1 MSIASEIQ
9 DLQTNL
15 QAAKSAVAT
24 KGGTVADTGLAGLA
38 SEIASIPTGGGPL
51 ASYGSITYIDSNNT
65 EQTLDLA
72 TEEDFLELCT
82 STIDTATIII
92 NNHSIVK
99 SSVTNVTIADGVTF
113 LPDYF
118 CYNFY
123 NDNLTVVLP
132 SSITIISGFFLSNTR
147 FKNELNLQN
156 VKYIGTQSLNARFNS
171 RVILPNIEF
180 IGTNFLYNNSTF
192 NSAITLNDNCRFI
205 DSSFMSGCSTFNQ
218 SFTLPSKL
226 EYCGTSFMRNCNNF
240 TGTLVCNGPTTS
252 SIIPTDNNSL
262 ATSSASAAMYTTGV
276 TLTGPYAQN
285 WKDALPDRTSS
296 SYRKLIVGS

>member
-9 DLQTNL
+9 DLQSNL
-15 QAAKSAVAT
+15 QAAKSAVTT

-38 SEIASIPTGGGPL
+38 SEIASIPSGGGPL
-51 ASYGSITYIDSNNT
+51 ASYGTVTYLDSNNT

-82 STIDTATIII
+82 ATLDSATMFI
-92 NNHSIVK
+92 NNQSIVK
-99 SSVTNVTIADGVTF
+99 NRVTNVTIADGVTF

-118 CYNFY
+118 CYNLY
-123 NDNLTVVLP
+123 NENLTVILP
-132 SSITIISGFFLSNTR
+132 SSITIIGGFFLSNTR

-171 RVILPNIEF
+171 RLILPNIEF
-180 IGTNFLYNNSTF
+180 IGTNFLFNSTI

-205 DSSFMSGCSTFNQ
+205 DSSFMSGCGTFNQ
-218 SFTLPSKL
+218 SLTLPSKL
-226 EYCGTSFMRNCNNF
+226 EYCGSSFMRNCSNF
-240 TGTLVCNGPTTS
+240 TGTLVCNGPTAS

-262 ATSSASAAMYTTGV
+262 ATFSASAAMYTTGV
-276 TLTGPYAQN
+276 TLTGPYAEA
-285 WKDALPDRTSS
+285 WKNALPDRTTGSP
-296 SYRKLIVGS
+296 YRKLIVGS

>member
-1 MSIASEIQ
+1 M
-9 DLQTNL
+9 
-15 QAAKSAVAT
+15 
-24 KGGTVADTGLAGLA
+24 
-38 SEIASIPTGGGPL
+38 
-51 ASYGSITYIDSNNT
+51 
-65 EQTLDLA
+65 
-72 TEEDFLELCT
+72 
-82 STIDTATIII
+82 
-92 NNHSIVK
+92 
-99 SSVTNVTIADGVTF
+99 
-113 LPDYF
+113 
-118 CYNFY
+118 
-123 NDNLTVVLP
+123 
-132 SSITIISGFFLSNTR
+132 
-147 FKNELNLQN
+147 
-156 VKYIGTQSLNARFNS
+156 KYIGTQSLNARFNS

-205 DSSFMSGCSTFNQ
+205 DSGFMSGCSAFNQ

-285 WKDALPDRTSS
+285 WKDKLPDRTSS
-296 SYRKLIVGS
+296 PYRKLIVGS